1 MVLHFNT
8 HFSGLAGIYIDAIS
22 IRHFKAAI
30 RSRKSPDASYVIPS
44 NTCARLLIMLQK
56 LSVRKAAGFDK
67 IGSQLLCIAAPVVTR
82 LINFS
87 FSSESFNFQVVGR
100 QLKFLFSMVTHVM
113 LRICDQDLYYTSPF

>member
-1 MVLHFNT
+1 
-8 HFSGLAGIYIDAIS
+8 
-22 IRHFKAAI
+22 
-30 RSRKSPDASYVIPS
+30 
-44 NTCARLLIMLQK
+44 MLQK

-67 IGSQLLCIAAPVVTR
+67 IGSQLLCIAAPVIAPVVMR

-113 LRICDQDLYYTSPF
+113 LRNCDQDLYYTSPF